1 MLRSKKLHAAGTL
14 LLDRHH
20 RRLVETEEGGTPMN
34 PLTHALA
41 AAVAAPGAKLLTE
54 LEDLYKDLH
63 RHPELS
69 MQEHRTAKIVADAM
83 QDLGYEVTRNVG
95 VTGAVCVMKN
105 GSGPIVMLRADMDAL
120 PMAENTGLPYAST
133 VTARDADGSEVGVA
147 HSCGHDMHVTWMIG
161 AARILSANR
170 AAWRGTLMIVF
181 QPGEETA
188 EGASCMV
195 RDWGKGRFPKPDVIL
210 GQHVMV
216 GPAGTVSYRPGVT
229 LSAGDSLKIKL
240 FGRGSHGSQPQTS
253 IDPVIMA
260 AATALRLQTIVSR
273 EIAPSEPAVLTIGA
287 LQAGTKENII
297 PDDATIK
304 LNMRTF
310 SEDTREY
317 MLKSI
322 RRICCAECDASGA
335 ERPPEF
341 TTINSYPLTENDLAA
356 TQKVAEA
363 FGHQFGENASL
374 APGPASASEDFSV
387 FGRTWGVPYVFWF
400 VGSTD
405 PAVYARAKREKT
417 VNRIPSNHSP
427 KFAPQ
432 IHPTLETGL
441 QAMLTAASAWLCS
454 PAGESGSESRSAS
467 AQSSSPRPA
476 APPRRRAAAARRRSP
491 RR

>member
-1 MLRSKKLHAAGTL
+1 
-14 LLDRHH
+14 
-20 RRLVETEEGGTPMN
+20 MN
-34 PLTHALA
+34 ALTQALA
-41 AAVAAPGAKLLTE
+41 AADPTLIAKLE
-54 LEDLYKDLH
+54 ALYKDIH
-63 RHPELS
+63 QHPELS
-69 MQEHRTAKIVADAM
+69 MQEVRTARIAADAM
-83 QDLGYEVTRNVG
+83 QGFGFEVTRNVG
-95 VTGAVCVMKN
+95 VTGVVCVMKN
-105 GSGPIVMLRADMDAL
+105 GTGPTVMLRADMDAL

-133 VTARDADGSEVGVA
+133 VTARDADGVEVGVA

-161 AARILSANR
+161 AAHILSANR
-170 AAWRGTLMIVF
+170 AAWHGTLMIVF

-188 EGASCMV
+188 EGASAMV
-195 RDWGKGRFPKPDVIL
+195 RDWGDGRFPKPDIIL

-216 GPAGTVSYRPGVT
+216 GAAGTVNYRPGVT

-260 AATALRLQTIVSR
+260 AATTMRLQTIVSR
-273 EIAPSEPAVLTIGA
+273 EISPTVPAVLTIGS

-310 SEDTREY
+310 DEDTREY

-341 TTINSYPLTENDLAA
+341 TPINSYPLTENDLAA
-356 TQKVAEA
+356 TQQVAEA
-363 FGHQFGENASL
+363 FDLQFGKNAAL
-374 APGPASASEDFSV
+374 AAGPASASEDFSV

-400 VGSTD
+400 VGGTD
-405 PAVYARAKREKT
+405 PALYAKAKQDKT
-417 VNRIPSNHSP
+417 VNKIPSNHSP

-441 QAMLTAASAWLCS
+441 QAMLTAASAWLC
-454 PAGESGSESRSAS
+454 PAVAS
-467 AQSSSPRPA
+467 
-476 APPRRRAAAARRRSP
+476 
-491 RR
+491 

>member
-1 MLRSKKLHAAGTL
+1 
-14 LLDRHH
+14 
-20 RRLVETEEGGTPMN
+20 MN
-34 PLTHALA
+34 ALTQALA
-41 AAVAAPGAKLLTE
+41 SAESALMVE
-54 LEDLYKDLH
+54 LETFYKDLH
-63 RHPELS
+63 LHPELS
-69 MQEHRTAKIVADAM
+69 MQEVRTAKIVADAM
-83 QDLGYEVTRNVG
+83 QGLGFEVTRNVG
-95 VTGAVCVMKN
+95 VTGVVCVMRN
-105 GSGPIVMLRADMDAL
+105 GAGPIVMLRADMDAL
-120 PMAENTGLPYAST
+120 PMAENTGLQYAST
-133 VTARDADGSEVGVA
+133 VKARDAEGVEVGVA

-161 AARILSANR
+161 AARIFSASL
-170 AAWRGTLMIVF
+170 AAWHGTLMIVF

-188 EGASCMV
+188 EGANAMV
-195 RDWGKGRFPKPDVIL
+195 RDWGEGRFPKPDIIL

-216 GPAGTVSYRPGVT
+216 GPAGTVNYRPGVT

-260 AATALRLQTIVSR
+260 AATTMRLQTIVSR
-273 EIAPSEPAVLTIGA
+273 ELAPNEPAVLTIGS

-310 SEDTREY
+310 SDDTREY

-322 RRICCAECDASGA
+322 RRICCAEADASGA
-335 ERPPEF
+335 ECPPEF
-341 TTINSYPLTENDLAA
+341 TTINSYPLTENDVLA

-363 FGHQFGENASL
+363 FGRQFGENASL
-374 APGPASASEDFSV
+374 APGPASASEDFSI

-405 PAVYARAKREKT
+405 PAVYAKAKQEKT

-441 QAMLTAASAWLCS
+441 QAMLTAASAWLC
-454 PAGESGSESRSAS
+454 PGTEAAS
-467 AQSSSPRPA
+467 
-476 APPRRRAAAARRRSP
+476 
-491 RR
+491 

>member
-1 MLRSKKLHAAGTL
+1 MNA
-14 LLDRHH
+14 
-20 RRLVETEEGGTPMN
+20 LVQ
-34 PLTHALA
+34 AL
-41 AAVAAPGAKLLTE
+41 GSAKPALMTE
-54 LEDLYKDLH
+54 LEVLYKDFH

-69 MQEHRTAKIVADAM
+69 MQEVRTAKIVADTM

-95 VTGAVCVMKN
+95 VTGVVCVMRN
-105 GSGPIVMLRADMDAL
+105 GSGPTVMLRADMDAL
-120 PMAENTGLPYAST
+120 PMAENSGLPYAST
-133 VTARDADGSEVGVA
+133 VTARDADGVEVGVA

-161 AARILSANR
+161 AARILSMNR
-170 AAWRGTLMIVF
+170 AAWQGTLIIVF

-188 EGASCMV
+188 EGANAMV
-195 RDWGKGRFPKPDVIL
+195 RDWGEDRFPKPDIIL

-216 GPAGTVSYRPGVT
+216 GAAGTVSYRPGVT

-260 AATALRLQTIVSR
+260 AATTLRLQTIVSR
-273 EIAPSEPAVLTIGA
+273 EIAPTEPAVLTIGS

-341 TTINSYPLTENDLAA
+341 TTINSYPLTENDLVA
-356 TQKVAEA
+356 TQKVAQA
-363 FGHQFGENASL
+363 FQQQFGEKALL
-374 APGPASASEDFSV
+374 APRPASASEDFSI
-387 FGRTWGVPYVFWF
+387 FGRTWSVPYVFWF

-405 PAVYARAKREKT
+405 PAVYAKAQQEKT
-417 VNRIPSNHSP
+417 VNKIPSNHSP

-432 IHPTLETGL
+432 IQPTLETGL
-441 QAMLTAASAWLCS
+441 QAMLTAAASWLC
-454 PAGESGSESRSAS
+454 
-467 AQSSSPRPA
+467 PA
-476 APPRRRAAAARRRSP
+476 APKPEKNP
-491 RR
+491 

>member
-1 MLRSKKLHAAGTL
+1 MNALTQALGSAESTL
-14 LLDRHH
+14 
-20 RRLVETEEGGTPMN
+20 
-34 PLTHALA
+34 
-41 AAVAAPGAKLLTE
+41 VAE
-54 LEDLYKDLH
+54 LEALYKDLH
-63 RHPELS
+63 QHPELS
-69 MQEHRTAKIVADAM
+69 MQEVRTAKIVADAM
-83 QDLGYEVTRNVG
+83 QGLGYEVTRNVG
-95 VTGAVCVMKN
+95 VTGVVCVMKN
-105 GSGPIVMLRADMDAL
+105 GTGPTMMLRADMDAL

-133 VTARDADGSEVGVA
+133 VTARDADGVEVGVA
-147 HSCGHDMHVTWMIG
+147 HACGHDMHVTWMVG
-161 AARILSANR
+161 AARILSAHR
-170 AAWRGTLMIVF
+170 EAWQGTLMIVF

-188 EGASCMV
+188 EGATAMV
-195 RDWGKGRFPKPDVIL
+195 RDWGEGRFPKPDIIL

-229 LSAGDSLKIKL
+229 LSAGDSLKITL

-260 AATALRLQTIVSR
+260 AATTMRLQTIVSR
-273 EIAPSEPAVLTIGA
+273 EIAPTESAVLTIGS

-304 LNMRTF
+304 LNVRTF
-310 SEDTREY
+310 NEDTREY

-341 TTINSYPLTENDLAA
+341 TTINSYPLTENDLVA
-356 TQKVAEA
+356 TQKVALA
-363 FGHQFGENASL
+363 FGQQFGDNASL
-374 APGPASASEDFSV
+374 APSPASASEDFSI

-405 PAVYARAKREKT
+405 PAVYAQAQQEKT
-417 VNRIPSNHSP
+417 VNKIPSNHSP

-441 QAMLTAASAWLCS
+441 QAMLTAASAWLC
-454 PAGESGSESRSAS
+454 PGTTA
-467 AQSSSPRPA
+467 
-476 APPRRRAAAARRRSP
+476 
-491 RR
+491 

>member
-1 MLRSKKLHAAGTL
+1 MNALTQALGSADSAL
-14 LLDRHH
+14 LAD
-20 RRLVETEEGGTPMN
+20 
-34 PLTHALA
+34 
-41 AAVAAPGAKLLTE
+41 
-54 LEDLYKDLH
+54 LEALYKDIH
-63 RHPELS
+63 QHPELS
-69 MQEHRTAKIVADAM
+69 MQEVRTAKIVADTM

-95 VTGAVCVMKN
+95 VTGVVCVMKN
-105 GSGPIVMLRADMDAL
+105 GAGPTVMLRADMDAL

-133 VTARDADGSEVGVA
+133 VTARDADGVETGVA
-147 HSCGHDMHVTWMIG
+147 HSCGHDMHVTWLIG
-161 AARILSANR
+161 AARILSTNR
-170 AAWRGTLMIVF
+170 VAWHGTLLIVF

-188 EGASCMV
+188 EGATSMV
-195 RDWGKGRFPKPDVIL
+195 RDWGEGRFPRPDIIL

-216 GPAGTVSYRPGVT
+216 GAAGTVTYRPGVT

-260 AATALRLQTIVSR
+260 AATTLRLQTIVSR
-273 EIAPSEPAVLTIGA
+273 EIAPTEPAVLTIGS

-310 SEDTREY
+310 SDDTREY

-341 TTINSYPLTENDLAA
+341 TTINSYPLTENDLVA
-356 TQKVAEA
+356 TQKVAEV

-374 APGPASASEDFSV
+374 ASSPASASEDFSI
-387 FGRTWGVPYVFWF
+387 FGRTWAVPYVFWF
-400 VGSTD
+400 VGGTN
-405 PAVYARAKREKT
+405 PEVYAKAKQDGT
-417 VNRIPSNHSP
+417 VNKIPSNHSP

-441 QAMLTAASAWLCS
+441 QAMLTAASAWLC
-454 PAGESGSESRSAS
+454 PSA
-467 AQSSSPRPA
+467 
-476 APPRRRAAAARRRSP
+476 
-491 RR
+491 